1 MLDCKTLFSA
11 TLELKYRFA
20 GSENDN
26 IKVVILSLNKRYD
39 ELHIWYFESP
49 KLITPLAKDE
59 LILACYYAPDGNW
72 DKLYGNE
79 FNWLLT
85 FRRIALDILNNTIFY
100 DKDFPISGSDVLPSW
115 LLNEIESFF

>member
-20 GSENDN
+20 GMEDDY
-26 IKVVILSLNKRYD
+26 IKVVILSLNKRSD

-49 KLITPLAKDE
+49 LLVTPLAEDE

-72 DKLYGNE
+72 DKFYGNE
-79 FNWLLT
+79 FNWCLT
-85 FRRIALDILNNTIFY
+85 SRRIAVDILNNTIFY
-100 DKDFPISGSDVLPSW
+100 DEDFPINGKDMLPSW
-115 LLNEIESFF
+115 LLNEIESYF

>member
-26 IKVVILSLNKRYD
+26 IKVVILSWNKRDD

-49 KLITPLAKDE
+49 GLVTPLGKDE
-59 LILACYYAPDGNW
+59 FILACYYAPDGNW
-72 DKLYGNE
+72 DKYYGNE
-79 FNWLLT
+79 FSWLLT
-85 FRRIALDILNNTIFY
+85 NRRISLDILNNTVFY
-100 DKDFPISGSDVLPSW
+100 DEDFPINSNDVLPSW
-115 LLNEIESFF
+115 LLYEIKSYF